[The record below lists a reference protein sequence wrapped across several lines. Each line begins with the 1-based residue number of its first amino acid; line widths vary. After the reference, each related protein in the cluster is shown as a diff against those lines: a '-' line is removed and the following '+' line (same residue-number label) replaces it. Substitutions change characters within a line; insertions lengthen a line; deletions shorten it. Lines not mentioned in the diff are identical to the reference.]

1 MNVHSVIIAKHK
13 SISRLRNSKGMTN
26 TGKAEALEDKNINTP
41 AKMFTV
47 GKAAVLG
54 AGTMGAGIAAHLANA
69 GIPTLLLDIAP
80 RELTPEEEKKG
91 LTLESPQVRNRIV
104 NSLLETAK
112 KLKPAPLMLADNA
125 KLIKTGN
132 FTDDIA
138 KLNECDL
145 VIEAVVEN
153 LEIKH
158 KLFAEVEK
166 YRKPGAVTA
175 SNTSGIPIDSIVE
188 PFSDDFKRH
197 FVGIHFFNPPRY
209 MKLVEVIP
217 GSKTSGEIAS
227 GVSCFLDQRLGK
239 GVVPAKDRPNF
250 IANRVGT
257 FGMMATVHEMIAMG
271 FTPTEVDQ
279 MTGKAIGHAS
289 SATFRTSDLVGLDV
303 LVHVNKNL
311 YPAVPDDEDRDL
323 FLIPPVIE
331 TMLEKKLLGDKTSG
345 GFFKKSKDAEG
356 NRIILDLDL
365 NTFEYKPQ
373 EKTKFPSLDAAKGIE
388 DRAKRVKTLVWGE
401 DRVGEFL
408 WKTTSRVSRYAAN
421 RIPEIADTIV
431 EIDNALKWGFGWEIG
446 VFEAWDAIGVV
457 ESVERMKK
465 EGQAVPA
472 NVEKMLASGATTFY
486 KNESGNHFFYDLVN
500 GEYKPT
506 PPRPGV
512 MILKDI
518 KERTGVI
525 KSNPGASLIDI
536 GDGVACLEFHSKMNA
551 IGGDTVSMMNFAI
564 DEVER
569 NFKGLVVG
577 NQGGNFSAGANI
589 MMILLA
595 AQEEEWDDIN
605 MAVHALQKT
614 IMRLR
619 YSSKPVVTAPYG
631 LALGGGCEISIHGN
645 KARAASETYIGLVE
659 VGVGVIPAGGGT
671 KEMTMRA
678 MDAAKAVPD
687 ADPLLFLKKTFE
699 MLGMGKVATSAQEAR
714 SWGFFR
720 DVDSISMNGDRLI
733 EDAKQDVLTLDA
745 AGFVPPVQREDIYVM
760 GEAGEAAMKLALH
773 MMQRGGYVSDH
784 DVLIGKK
791 LAHVMCGGS
800 MNHGAFV
807 SEQYLLD
814 LEREAFVSLCGERK
828 TQERIAAM
836 LKTGKPLRN

>member
-1 MNVHSVIIAKHK
+1 
-13 SISRLRNSKGMTN
+13 MTN
-26 TGKAEALEDKNINTP
+26 TAKAEALDNKGFDDR
-41 AKMFTV
+41 ARKFSV
-47 GKAAVLG
+47 RKAAVLG

-80 RELTPEEEKKG
+80 SDLTPEEESKG
-91 LTLESPQVRNRIV
+91 LKLESPQVRNRIV
-104 NSLLETAK
+104 NSLFEAAK
-112 KLKPAPLMLADNA
+112 KLKPAPFMIPDNTR
-125 KLIKTGN
+125 LIRTGN

-138 KLNECDL
+138 KIKECDL

-166 YRKPGAVTA
+166 NRKPGTVIA
-175 SNTSGIPIDSIVE
+175 SNTSGIPIDSIAE
-188 PFSDDFKRH
+188 PFSDDFKQH

-217 GSKTSGEIAS
+217 GTMTSGEIACSVS
-227 GVSCFLDQRLGK
+227 GFLDQRLGK

-271 FTPTEVDQ
+271 FTPTEIDQ
-279 MTGKAIGHAS
+279 ITGKAIGHAS

-303 LVHVNKNL
+303 LAHVNRNL
-311 YPAVPDDEDRDL
+311 YPAVPDDEDREI
-323 FLIPPVIE
+323 FKIPQVIE
-331 TMLEKKLLGDKTSG
+331 TMLEKKLLGDKTNG

-356 NRIILDLDL
+356 KRTILELDL

-373 EKTKFPSLDAAKGIE
+373 EKTKFQSLEAAKAIE
-388 DRAKRVKTLVWGE
+388 DKAKRVKQLVWGN

-431 EIDNALKWGFGWEIG
+431 EIDNAIKWGFGWEIG
-446 VFEAWDAIGVV
+446 VFETWDAIGVA

-465 EGQAVPA
+465 EGQPVPA
-472 NVEKMLASGATTFY
+472 NVEKMVAAGATSFY
-486 KNESGNHFFYDLVN
+486 KSENGEHFFYDLA
-500 GEYKPT
+500 GGGYKPI
-506 PPRPGV
+506 PKRPGV

-518 KERTGVI
+518 KDRTGVI
-525 KSNPGASLIDI
+525 KTNPGASLIDI
-536 GDGVACLEFHSKMNA
+536 GDGVACIEFHSKMNS
-551 IGGDTVSMMNFAI
+551 IGSDTVSMINFALN
-564 DEVER
+564 EVEK

-605 MAVHALQKT
+605 MAVHALQQA
-614 IMRLR
+614 IMKLR
-619 YSSKPVVTAPYG
+619 YSQKPVVTAPYG
-631 LALGGGCEISIHGN
+631 LTLGGGCEIAMHGN
-645 KARAASETYIGLVE
+645 RVRAAAETYIGLVE

-678 MDAAKAVPD
+678 MDAAQKGPD
-687 ADPLLFLKKTFE
+687 ADPLSFLKKTFE
-699 MLGMGKVATSAQEAR
+699 IIGMGKVATSAQEAKA
-714 SWGFFR
+714 WGFFR
-720 DVDSISMNGDRLI
+720 DIDCISMNGDRLI
-733 EDAKQDVLTLDA
+733 ADAKQEVLNLDA
-745 AGFVPPVQREDIYVM
+745 SGFEAPVPREDIFVM
-760 GEAGEAAMKLALH
+760 GEAGESAMKLALH
-773 MMQRGGYVSDH
+773 MMKQGGYVSDH

-791 LAHVMCGGS
+791 LAHILCGGS
-800 MNHGAFV
+800 MNHSAFV

-828 TQERIAAM
+828 TQDRIAAM

>member
-1 MNVHSVIIAKHK
+1 
-13 SISRLRNSKGMTN
+13 MTN
-26 TGKAEALEDKNINTP
+26 TGEA
-41 AKMFTV
+41 V
-47 GKAAVLG
+47 GIESKGKGMGTKFNVARAAVLG

-80 RELTPEEEKKG
+80 KELTPDEEKKG

-104 NSLLETAK
+104 NSLFEAAK
-112 KLKPAPLMLADNA
+112 KLKPAPFMLADNA
-125 KLIKTGN
+125 MLIKTGN
-132 FTDDIA
+132 FTDDIG
-138 KLNECDL
+138 KLKDCDL

-158 KLFAEVEK
+158 RLFAEVEK
-166 YRKPGAVTA
+166 NRKPGAVVA
-175 SNTSGIPIDSIVE
+175 SNTSGIPIDSIAE
-188 PFSDDFKRH
+188 PFSDDFKKH

-217 GSKTSGEIAS
+217 GSKTSGEIACAVS
-227 GVSCFLDQRLGK
+227 GFLDQRLGK

-250 IANRVGT
+250 IANRIGV
-257 FGMMATVHEMIAMG
+257 FGMMATIHEMIAMG

-303 LVHVNKNL
+303 TAHVTNNL
-311 YPAVPDDEDRDL
+311 FPAVPDDEDRDVFKL
-323 FLIPPVIE
+323 PELIQI
-331 TMLEKKLLGDKTSG
+331 LLDKKLLGDKTGG

-356 NRIILDLDL
+356 KRIILELDL

-373 EKTKFPSLDAAKGIE
+373 EKTKFASLDAAKAIE
-388 DRAKRVKTLVWGE
+388 DRAKRVKTLVWGD

-431 EIDNALKWGFGWEIG
+431 EIDNAIKWGFGWEIG
-446 VFEAWDAIGVV
+446 VFEAWDAIGVA
-457 ESVERMKK
+457 ESVERMRKD
-465 EGQAVPA
+465 GQAVPA
-472 NVEKMLASGATTFY
+472 NVEKMLASGATSFY
-486 KNESGNHFFYDLVN
+486 KSENGEHFFYDLV
-500 GEYKPT
+500 GGGYKPM
-506 PPRPGV
+506 PARPGV

-518 KERTGVI
+518 KDRTGVI
-525 KSNPGASLIDI
+525 KTNPGASLIDI
-536 GDGVACLEFHSKMNA
+536 GDGVACLEFHSKMNS
-551 IGGDTVSMMNFAI
+551 IGSDTVAMLNFAV

-605 MAVHALQKT
+605 LAVHALQQA
-614 IMRLR
+614 IMKLR

-631 LALGGGCEISIHGN
+631 MTLGGGCEIAIHGN
-645 KARAASETYIGLVE
+645 RVRAAAETYIGLVE

-678 MDAAKAVPD
+678 MDAAQKAPD
-687 ADPLLFLKKTFE
+687 ADPLSFLKKTFE
-699 MLGMGKVATSAQEAR
+699 TIGMGKVATSAQEAR

-720 DVDSISMNGDRLI
+720 DIDSISMNGDRLI
-733 EDAKQDVLTLDA
+733 ADAKQEVLNLDA
-745 AGFVPPVQREDIYVM
+745 SGFVAPVRREDIFVM

-773 MMQRGGYVSDH
+773 MMKQGGFVSDH

-791 LAHVMCGGS
+791 LAHIMCGGS
-800 MNHGAFV
+800 MNHSAFV